1 VRRTIW
7 TFLLL
12 LAITSGFAGCGNGG
26 GETER
31 GRQAQE
37 MSQPRDKRE
46 TSEAARP
53 RLADQW
59 AGRVEGT
66 NAYISVFTLDD
77 GQAGAYLAD
86 GQRIATLVL
95 GRIDNET
102 LDLEPARGT
111 TVAGTVRGDM
121 VDGTATIDGAQHP
134 FSAQKA
140 TGTAGWYRGRA
151 TIGGQAVAAGYIILA
166 DGSQKGAV
174 RRGEEILAT
183 PTFDPANPIIEVEGG
198 SVTVRPVAEFVEQEG
213 GLS

>member
-1 VRRTIW
+1 VRRGLGAL
-7 TFLLL
+7 LLL
-12 LAITSGFAGCGNGG
+12 LAITWGTVGCGNGG
-26 GETER
+26 TETEE
-31 GRQAQE
+31 GRQRQE
-37 MSQPRDKRE
+37 QSPRGE
-46 TSEAARP
+46 EPQATEAARP

-95 GRIDNET
+95 GRIENGM

-111 TVAGTVRGDM
+111 TVTGTAQGDM
-121 VDGTATIDGAQHP
+121 VQGTATIDGSQYA
-134 FSAQKA
+134 FSAERA

-151 TIGGQAVAAGYIILA
+151 TIAGQAVAAGYIILA
-166 DGSQKGAV
+166 DGSQRGAV
-174 RRGEEILAT
+174 RRGEQVLAT
-183 PTFDPANPIIEVEGG
+183 PTFDPGNPEIQVEGG